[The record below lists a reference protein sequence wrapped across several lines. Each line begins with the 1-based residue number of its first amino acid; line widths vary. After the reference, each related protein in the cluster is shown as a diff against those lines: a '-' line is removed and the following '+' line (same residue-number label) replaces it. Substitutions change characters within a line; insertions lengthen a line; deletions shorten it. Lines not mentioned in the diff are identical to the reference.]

1 MLLEHYGFRNEP
13 FLMTP
18 DARLF
23 YASQGHS
30 RAYAHLVYG
39 IAQREGFIIVTGEVG
54 AGKTTLIERLCSE
67 LAPGAFVV
75 ARIET
80 SQVAGEDLLR
90 LVARGFG
97 AASDG
102 NKADLLNAIAETLR
116 AAGGEGG
123 RRHLLIVD
131 EAQALSATALEELR
145 MLSNFTE
152 NGRAL
157 LQTLL
162 IGQPQLRRLIASP
175 DLDQLRQRV
184 LASYHLNGLT
194 REETHAY
201 VEHRLSAVG
210 WEGRPGWEDGAL
222 DEVYAFT
229 GGIPRRINRLCSRVL
244 LSASIEGAEML
255 SVAMVEATA
264 RELDEDLGA
273 GLPPGEEGRLIGRGL
288 GDQADLR
295 GIRATQEALEERVA
309 GIERTIRQRERVFA
323 LLNDLFGELGRSR

>member
-1 MLLEHYGFRNEP
+1 MLVEHYGFREPP

-23 YASQGHS
+23 YASHGHA

-39 IAQREGFIIVTGEVG
+39 IAQREGFIVVTGEVG

-75 ARIET
+75 ARVET
-80 SQVAGEDLLR
+80 TQVAGDDLLR

-97 AASDG
+97 APSDG
-102 NKADLLNAIAETLR
+102 TKADVLAAIAAALR
-116 AAGGEGG
+116 EAGNEPGAP
-123 RRHLLIVD
+123 RHLLIVD
-131 EAQALSATALEELR
+131 EAQALAPAALEELR
-145 MLSNFTE
+145 MLSNFTD

-184 LASYHLNGLT
+184 LASYHLSGLT
-194 REETHAY
+194 QEETRAY
-201 VEHRLSAVG
+201 IEFRLRAVG
-210 WEGRPGWEDGAL
+210 WEGIPAWEEGAL
-222 DEVYAFT
+222 DRVHQLT

-244 LSASIEGAEML
+244 LTGAIENAEVL
-255 SVAMVEATA
+255 SVALVESTA
-264 RELDEDLGA
+264 AELEEDLGA
-273 GLPPGEEGRLIGRGL
+273 GLQPLEEPASGPAPAGLRAELDDLI
-288 GDQADLR
+288 
-295 GIRATQEALEERVA
+295 ERVA
-309 GIERTIRQRERVFA
+309 SLERANRQRERVFGV
-323 LLNDLFGELGRSR
+323 LNEMIAVVGRHR